1 MGIPTL
7 NKFLQSTCQSSDAIQ
22 CISLKNLKGKK
33 IAVDT
38 SIYLYR
44 YESNG
49 NLVEQFY
56 CLLIT
61 LFKYKITPIFVFD
74 GKIPIDT
81 KEILL
86 QRKSEK
92 IASIKRY
99 NEIQELIN
107 SGQSTE
113 KLQIELKQIKKK
125 VVTMNSKKINE
136 IKLLLTY
143 FGVCFIDAP
152 QEADILC
159 VQLVKENKVFA
170 CLSEDMDMF
179 AYGCPRILRYISLI
193 NQTIVLYDLEKILLH
208 LGINEIELLEL
219 CIVCGTDYNISQIN
233 AQKKFSYWY
242 DKMKNYKLQLQNND
256 SSFYQWLIEDGEQID
271 INKINSIRNIFNHCL
286 DLEDLLPSDIKNGI
300 IMDNELKSLLSKN
313 GFIFE

>member
-7 NKFLQSTCQSSDAIQ
+7 NKFLQNKCQNCDDAIK
-22 CISLKNLKGKK
+22 CISLKQLKGKK
-33 IAVDT
+33 VAVDT

-61 LFKYKITPIFVFD
+61 LFKFKITPIFVFD
-74 GKIPIDT
+74 GKIPTDT

-86 QRKSEK
+86 QRKTEK
-92 IASIKRY
+92 LESIKRY
-99 NEIQELIN
+99 NEIQNLIYN
-107 SGQSTE
+107 GHATE
-113 KLQIELKQIKKK
+113 KLQTELKQIKKK

-152 QEADILC
+152 EEADILC
-159 VQLVKENKVFA
+159 VQLVKEDKVFA

-193 NQTIVLYDLEKILLH
+193 NQTIVFYDLEKILLQ
-208 LGINEIELLEL
+208 LDINDFELLEL
-219 CIVCGTDYNISQIN
+219 CIVCGTDYNVSQIN
-233 AQKKFSYWY
+233 MNKKFGYWY
-242 DKMKNYKLQLQNND
+242 DKMKSYKIENREF
-256 SSFYQWLIEDGEQID
+256 SFYEWLNSNGEPID
-271 INKINSIRNIFNHCL
+271 IDKINSIKKIFTECL
-286 DLEDLLPSDIKNGI
+286 NLEDLLPSDIKNGI
-300 IMDNELKSLLSKN
+300 IMDNELKIFLSRN